1 MNVLSLFDG
10 ISCGQL
16 ALERANIKV
25 DSYYA
30 SEIDQNCIQ
39 LTQRHFPNTIQLGD
53 VCKIDDNVLKTL
65 PKIDLLIG
73 GSPCFTEET
82 LVLTKEGYK
91 ELKNI
96 KIGDKVLNHMNTY
109 SEVSDFMNQGEKT
122 IWKLKGMCFDE
133 INTTENHLFFIRTK
147 YYKYNSQ
154 IRKNER
160 KFTQPQW
167 KRCDELTKNDYVGV
181 AINQESKLPVWNGV
195 MYNGEK
201 SKYLKN
207 TLNNYF
213 ENESFWYLCGRY
225 VGDGWCRKRKERGNN
240 LSGIIICCGKH
251 KIENFENKINDLF
264 HYSKIE
270 DRTTFKYQFSNRELA
285 EFMSN
290 FGMGAMKKRIP
301 GFVFDLP
308 INLLKSFLDGYTDS
322 DGSIRDNKFS
332 VTSVSKELVYGLG
345 QCVAKVY
352 KKPFSI
358 YKVNRPKKHIIEGR
372 TVNQNDT
379 YIIRFKFDE
388 KKQDKAFYDNGY
400 IWCPLKSIN
409 NTNEKKNV
417 YDITVN
423 DSHSFTAN
431 SCIVHNCQNL
441 SRAGNGMGLKGD
453 ESKLFYEYVRVLK
466 WIKENNNP
474 NIKFLLENV
483 EMKNSNKEIISN
495 ELKTQPILIN
505 SKLVSAQNRPR
516 LYWCNFNVDLPNDK
530 NIKLKDILIDED
542 IDLVEKNGLKFDI
555 RLSEKSMNLVFIH
568 NNQIAVKQATKQ
580 GFIYALD
587 GDGINLQF
595 PTSKTRRGR
604 VIKQKSSTLDRQCDC
619 CVLIND
625 TIRKLNINEL
635 EKLQTL
641 PVDYTIGFS
650 ENERKS
656 MIGNGWTVDVIAHI
670 FKNLN

>member
-16 ALERANIKV
+16 ALERANVKV

-30 SEIDQNCIQ
+30 SEINQNCIQ

-53 VCKIDDNVLKTL
+53 VCKIDNNVLKTL
-65 PKIDLLIG
+65 PKIDLLIA
-73 GSPCFTEET
+73 GSP
-82 LVLTKEGYK
+82 
-91 ELKNI
+91 
-96 KIGDKVLNHMNTY
+96 
-109 SEVSDFMNQGEKT
+109 
-122 IWKLKGMCFDE
+122 
-133 INTTENHLFFIRTK
+133 
-147 YYKYNSQ
+147 
-154 IRKNER
+154 
-160 KFTQPQW
+160 
-167 KRCDELTKNDYVGV
+167 
-181 AINQESKLPVWNGV
+181 
-195 MYNGEK
+195 
-201 SKYLKN
+201 
-207 TLNNYF
+207 
-213 ENESFWYLCGRY
+213 
-225 VGDGWCRKRKERGNN
+225 
-240 LSGIIICCGKH
+240 
-251 KIENFENKINDLF
+251 
-264 HYSKIE
+264 
-270 DRTTFKYQFSNRELA
+270 
-285 EFMSN
+285 
-290 FGMGAMKKRIP
+290 
-301 GFVFDLP
+301 
-308 INLLKSFLDGYTDS
+308 
-322 DGSIRDNKFS
+322 
-332 VTSVSKELVYGLG
+332 
-345 QCVAKVY
+345 
-352 KKPFSI
+352 
-358 YKVNRPKKHIIEGR
+358 
-372 TVNQNDT
+372 
-379 YIIRFKFDE
+379 
-388 KKQDKAFYDNGY
+388 
-400 IWCPLKSIN
+400 
-409 NTNEKKNV
+409 
-417 YDITVN
+417 
-423 DSHSFTAN
+423 
-431 SCIVHNCQNL
+431 CQNL

-495 ELKTQPILIN
+495 ELNTQPILIN

-516 LYWCNFNVDLPNDK
+516 LYWCNFDVDLPNDK

-625 TIRKLNINEL
+625 VIRKLNINEL

-656 MIGNGWTVDVIAHI
+656 MIGNGWTVDVITHI

>member
-25 DSYYA
+25 DCYYA
-30 SEIDQNCIQ
+30 SEIDRNCIQ

-53 VCKIDDNVLKTL
+53 VCKIDNNVLKTL

-73 GSPCFTEET
+73 GSP
-82 LVLTKEGYK
+82 
-91 ELKNI
+91 
-96 KIGDKVLNHMNTY
+96 
-109 SEVSDFMNQGEKT
+109 
-122 IWKLKGMCFDE
+122 
-133 INTTENHLFFIRTK
+133 
-147 YYKYNSQ
+147 
-154 IRKNER
+154 
-160 KFTQPQW
+160 
-167 KRCDELTKNDYVGV
+167 
-181 AINQESKLPVWNGV
+181 
-195 MYNGEK
+195 
-201 SKYLKN
+201 
-207 TLNNYF
+207 
-213 ENESFWYLCGRY
+213 
-225 VGDGWCRKRKERGNN
+225 
-240 LSGIIICCGKH
+240 
-251 KIENFENKINDLF
+251 
-264 HYSKIE
+264 
-270 DRTTFKYQFSNRELA
+270 
-285 EFMSN
+285 
-290 FGMGAMKKRIP
+290 
-301 GFVFDLP
+301 
-308 INLLKSFLDGYTDS
+308 
-322 DGSIRDNKFS
+322 
-332 VTSVSKELVYGLG
+332 
-345 QCVAKVY
+345 
-352 KKPFSI
+352 
-358 YKVNRPKKHIIEGR
+358 
-372 TVNQNDT
+372 
-379 YIIRFKFDE
+379 
-388 KKQDKAFYDNGY
+388 
-400 IWCPLKSIN
+400 
-409 NTNEKKNV
+409 
-417 YDITVN
+417 
-423 DSHSFTAN
+423 
-431 SCIVHNCQNL
+431 CQNL

-483 EMKNSNKEIISN
+483 EMKNSNKETISY

-516 LYWCNFNVDLPNDK
+516 LYWLNFDVELPNDK

-604 VIKQKSSTLDRQCDC
+604 VIRQKSSTLDRQCDC

-625 TIRKLNINEL
+625 VIRKLNINEL

>member
-25 DSYYA
+25 DCYYA
-30 SEIDQNCIQ
+30 SEINQNCIQ

-53 VCKIDDNVLKTL
+53 VCKIDNNVLKTL
-65 PKIDLLIG
+65 PKIDLLIA
-73 GSPCFTEET
+73 GSP
-82 LVLTKEGYK
+82 
-91 ELKNI
+91 
-96 KIGDKVLNHMNTY
+96 
-109 SEVSDFMNQGEKT
+109 
-122 IWKLKGMCFDE
+122 
-133 INTTENHLFFIRTK
+133 
-147 YYKYNSQ
+147 
-154 IRKNER
+154 
-160 KFTQPQW
+160 
-167 KRCDELTKNDYVGV
+167 
-181 AINQESKLPVWNGV
+181 
-195 MYNGEK
+195 
-201 SKYLKN
+201 
-207 TLNNYF
+207 
-213 ENESFWYLCGRY
+213 
-225 VGDGWCRKRKERGNN
+225 
-240 LSGIIICCGKH
+240 
-251 KIENFENKINDLF
+251 
-264 HYSKIE
+264 
-270 DRTTFKYQFSNRELA
+270 
-285 EFMSN
+285 
-290 FGMGAMKKRIP
+290 
-301 GFVFDLP
+301 
-308 INLLKSFLDGYTDS
+308 
-322 DGSIRDNKFS
+322 
-332 VTSVSKELVYGLG
+332 
-345 QCVAKVY
+345 
-352 KKPFSI
+352 
-358 YKVNRPKKHIIEGR
+358 
-372 TVNQNDT
+372 
-379 YIIRFKFDE
+379 
-388 KKQDKAFYDNGY
+388 
-400 IWCPLKSIN
+400 
-409 NTNEKKNV
+409 
-417 YDITVN
+417 
-423 DSHSFTAN
+423 
-431 SCIVHNCQNL
+431 CQNL

-516 LYWCNFNVDLPNDK
+516 LYWCNFDIDLPNDK

-542 IDLVEKNGLKFDI
+542 IDLVEKNELKFDI

-625 TIRKLNINEL
+625 VIRKLNINEL